1 MTAQSSSSGP
11 KINVLIVD
19 DVVETRENIRKL
31 LQFESDIEVVG
42 MARTGREGIQ
52 LAKEVKPHVVLIDIN
67 MPDMDGIQAT
77 EIIVREVPSA
87 QIVIVSVQSDTDY
100 LRRAMLAGARDFLSK
115 PPSADEM
122 INTIRRLGEMSR
134 QREQQLATQQL
145 PAAAAGGAGGRSAK
159 KTQHGKIIV
168 VYSPK
173 GGSGCT
179 TLATNL
185 AVALQNEETKVA
197 VVDANFQFGDVGV
210 FFNLKNKYNLVSIT
224 TRADELEDEFV
235 QSVLTTHPSGV
246 KVLIGPPTPEDAEIV
261 MTNGAA
267 LRKVLERLQED
278 FAYVVVD
285 TASVLRDI
293 ELSLFDQADR
303 IVLVATPDIP
313 ALKNVKLFFDLA
325 EKLSYPAPKL
335 LLVLNKMDRRS
346 GITAANVEDSI
357 KHTVKGQI
365 ALDDRTVLSS
375 INAGMPFMTGARNTP
390 LALGV
395 LELAQKLRDE
405 FAPKEAPVEEDKKKI
420 ISKPG
425 GLFQRR

>member
-1 MTAQSSSSGP
+1 MAGQPTV
-11 KINVLIVD
+11 KTNVLIVD

-42 MARTGREGIQ
+42 MARTGREAVQ
-52 LAKEVKPHVVLIDIN
+52 LAKEARPNVVLMDIN

-100 LRRAMLAGARDFLSK
+100 LRRAMLAGARDFLAK
-115 PPSADEM
+115 PPSADEL
-122 INTIRRLGEMSR
+122 INTIRRLGDMSR
-134 QREQQLATQQL
+134 QRESQLAAQQS
-145 PAAAAGGAGGRSAK
+145 PAIVAAVREARRLAN
-159 KTQHGKIIV
+159 GKIV
-168 VYSPK
+168 VIYSPK

-185 AVALQNEETKVA
+185 AIALQNEDTKVV
-197 VVDANFQFGDVGV
+197 VVDASFQFGDVGV

-224 TRADELEDEFV
+224 SRSDELEDDFV
-235 QSVLTTHPSGV
+235 QTVLTAHASGV

-261 MTNGAA
+261 MTNAVA

-293 ELSLFDQADR
+293 ELSLFDLADR
-303 IVLVATPDIP
+303 IVLLATPDIP

-325 EKLSYPAPKL
+325 EKLSYPSQKM
-335 LLVLNKMDRRS
+335 LLVINKMDRRS
-346 GITAANVEDSI
+346 GITAANVEESI
-357 KHTVKGQI
+357 KHSVKGQI
-365 ALDDRTVLSS
+365 ALDDKTVLGS
-375 INAGMPFMTGARNTP
+375 INSGVPFMTGPRNLP
-390 LALGV
+390 VAQGV
-395 LELAQKLRDE
+395 VELAQKLRDE
-405 FAPKEAPVEEDKKKI
+405 FAPKEPAVEDDKKKAAAR
-420 ISKPG
+420 PG
-425 GLFQRR
+425 SVFQRR